1 MGRFRLD
8 SGPGQRVT
16 TIGVGFSIEPGSKSP
31 AWESDVL
38 VPLRQRSDER
48 RPTVQ
53 ATAGQ
58 QVSNCTGGVIEI
70 SVALAGRAAP
80 NPSPAAAYRGQVI
93 NAAVEGA
100 VGKDPVL
107 GGRLWM
113 SRSGENGP
121 DFDDVVTRDRLNV
134 TTSGQ
139 WQKHLDGYSPLFGN
153 EAGLFTQ

>member
-1 MGRFRLD
+1 M
-8 SGPGQRVT
+8 SGNH
-16 TIGVGFSIEPGSKSP
+16 
-31 AWESDVL
+31 
-38 VPLRQRSDER
+38 

-53 ATAGQ
+53 ATVGQ
-58 QVSNCTGGVIEI
+58 RRFNCTDGVIEI
-70 SVALAGRAAP
+70 FVALAGRAAP
-80 NPSPAAAYRGQVI
+80 DPSPAAAYRGRFI

-100 VGKDPVL
+100 VAKDPVV

-121 DFDDVVTRDRLNV
+121 DFDDVVTGDRLNV

-139 WQKHLDGYSPLFGN
+139 WQKHLDRYSPLFGN